1 MKKGCKKLFSLV
13 LAIACLFSMNLNVL
27 ADTPAENGTN
37 SVSWQVS
44 KSKKAS
50 PTELSG
56 TNKTTR
62 VTLSLPSAEEE
73 LTSDVVF
80 VLDSSS
86 CSKQVIT
93 EKMPQL
99 LQNLYSSIS
108 ASKAK
113 LNVGVVMFRGNAIT
127 AYPLQEYTGSIAPIA
142 AAIANGVIELNSASA
157 LHGSNM
163 PSGLDAA
170 KAMLAASST
179 PGNRKHMILVGDG
192 ATYLYTHD
200 EDPSTCFSRTSGYY
214 GENGSLYEWHAKYA
228 AGNGNGFPFPPSF
241 TGGGN
246 ASDWNSF
253 ISSIAAVRSNFT
265 QYDQAYVR
273 SAIHPD
279 PALTVPDPPVELS
292 TFITNVE
299 EALYQCVK
307 EFTDMSAS
315 GISCYAVNAADGDM
329 GVFTTF
335 MNYLGS
341 SLGKGTSTDFS
352 NIEKNIL
359 YLFSSGSVTDTIDKD
374 FDLVTDGT
382 ASPFT
387 LTLGGTALSSVS
399 TGTNEWSFGTP
410 DANGTYPYVVTYMP
424 GTEEKFTWKINVPV
438 KNAEQLQLSYSL
450 LLTASPSVT
459 TTYPTNE
466 SASLSYSSG
475 DGNTTGTETFEVPE
489 VTYTPPEP
497 TPTPTPAP
505 TPQPVSWQVSK
516 SKKASP
522 TELSGSS
529 KTTKVTLSLPSAEY
543 AAKSDIVFLLDK
555 SMSQENSS
563 LINEAKNMVDALA
576 AETGTDVKVGV
587 VEFSKDVTVKLNLTQ
602 LTSASASTIK
612 DAMTTTNSSGTN
624 ILGAVKTGEGMLAAD
639 TAVSAANKYL
649 ILLTDGGSTYYSDAN
664 GTPMHLY
671 EKQDSKTLYMVS
683 QYDTQ
688 LSGGK
693 YTEAQYA
700 AYNSASVQALLD
712 SGTLANGTAGDKNI
726 LANVGH
732 DYSDSESTQWHLPYS
747 DGNYQTFSGNAAYVT
762 QLEKSFYLVGNE
774 LLKAKNA
781 GYQVIS
787 VSWPYHQSTE
797 PKSQML
803 LCKAFME
810 WVGEKIGPH
819 YVYDSTNAA
828 EVMGNVKKDIT
839 YLIGSGSVTDTIGGD
854 FNLVTNGT
862 AGPFTLTLAGTTL
875 SSVSTGTNEWS
886 FGTPDANGVYPYA
899 VTYTPG
905 SDEKFTWKINVPVKN
920 AEQLQLSYYLLLTAF
935 PSVKTVYPT
944 NKTASLSYQS
954 SDGRQTGT
962 VTFEVPTVTY
972 TPEKI
977 KTPAVIDP
985 PVQKL
990 ITGDTPNAASD
1001 FTFILKA
1008 GDAGC
1013 PMPSGSSGGIKKTV
1027 ISGSGKSE
1035 FGEISY
1041 SKPGTYNYTC
1051 YEVNSAVSG
1060 YTYDANIYT
1069 LKVVVTEND
1078 SAYAASAVFTKSD
1091 GSAADGFIFTNL
1103 YKKKD
1108 TSTSVSGP
1116 SGTTTPACSTVTPAC
1131 SAVPSSCSTVPSSC
1145 STVPSSQKAG
1155 DTAGTITPSYN
1166 TAASSPKTGDDSP
1179 LAALIAL
1186 FFISALCIAVTG
1198 DKMLNRGKKQK

>member
-1 MKKGCKKLFSLV
+1 MKKGCKKLFSLI

-37 SVSWQVS
+37 SISWQVS

-56 TNKTTR
+56 TDKTTR

-214 GENGSLYEWHAKYA
+214 SENGSLYEWHAKYA

-253 ISSIAAVRSNFT
+253 IGSIAAVRSNFT

-279 PALTVPDPPVELS
+279 PALTVPDPPVDLN
-292 TFITNVE
+292 TFVTNVE
-299 EALYQCVK
+299 ESLYQCVK

-315 GISCYAVNAADGDM
+315 GISCYAINAADGDM

-359 YLFSSGSVTDTIDKD
+359 YLFSSGSVTDTIGSD
-374 FDLVTDGT
+374 FNLVTNETSG
-382 ASPFT
+382 PFT
-387 LTLGGTALSSVS
+387 LTLGGTALSSVN

-410 DANGTYPYVVTYMP
+410 DANGTYPYVVTYVP
-424 GTEEKFTWKINVPV
+424 GTDEKFTWRINVPV
-438 KNAEQLQLSYSL
+438 KNAEQLQLSYNL

-459 TTYPTNE
+459 TTYPTNQ
-466 SASLSYSSG
+466 SADLAYTSS
-475 DGNTTGTETFEVPE
+475 DSSTAGTE
-489 VTYTPPEP
+489 
-497 TPTPTPAP
+497 
-505 TPQPVSWQVSK
+505 
-516 SKKASP
+516 
-522 TELSGSS
+522 
-529 KTTKVTLSLPSAEY
+529 
-543 AAKSDIVFLLDK
+543 
-555 SMSQENSS
+555 
-563 LINEAKNMVDALA
+563 
-576 AETGTDVKVGV
+576 
-587 VEFSKDVTVKLNLTQ
+587 
-602 LTSASASTIK
+602 
-612 DAMTTTNSSGTN
+612 
-624 ILGAVKTGEGMLAAD
+624 
-639 TAVSAANKYL
+639 
-649 ILLTDGGSTYYSDAN
+649 
-664 GTPMHLY
+664 
-671 EKQDSKTLYMVS
+671 
-683 QYDTQ
+683 
-688 LSGGK
+688 
-693 YTEAQYA
+693 
-700 AYNSASVQALLD
+700 
-712 SGTLANGTAGDKNI
+712 
-726 LANVGH
+726 
-732 DYSDSESTQWHLPYS
+732 
-747 DGNYQTFSGNAAYVT
+747 
-762 QLEKSFYLVGNE
+762 
-774 LLKAKNA
+774 
-781 GYQVIS
+781 
-787 VSWPYHQSTE
+787 
-797 PKSQML
+797 
-803 LCKAFME
+803 
-810 WVGEKIGPH
+810 
-819 YVYDSTNAA
+819 
-828 EVMGNVKKDIT
+828 
-839 YLIGSGSVTDTIGGD
+839 
-854 FNLVTNGT
+854 
-862 AGPFTLTLAGTTL
+862 
-875 SSVSTGTNEWS
+875 
-886 FGTPDANGVYPYA
+886 
-899 VTYTPG
+899 
-905 SDEKFTWKINVPVKN
+905 
-920 AEQLQLSYYLLLTAF
+920 
-935 PSVKTVYPT
+935 
-944 NKTASLSYQS
+944 
-954 SDGRQTGT
+954 
-962 VTFEVPTVTY
+962 TFEVPTVTY
-972 TPEKI
+972 TPAKV

-1013 PMPSGSSGGIKKTV
+1013 PMPSGSSGVIKKTV

-1041 SKPGTYNYTC
+1041 SEPGTYNYTC

-1091 GSAADGFIFTNL
+1091 GSAADGFIFSNL
-1103 YKKKD
+1103 YKKKGP
-1108 TSTSVSGP
+1108 STSVSGP
-1116 SGTTTPACSTVTPAC
+1116 SETTTPACSTVTPAC
-1131 SAVPSSCSTVPSSC
+1131 SAVPSSCSTVPSS
-1145 STVPSSQKAG
+1145 QKAG
-1155 DTAGTITPSYN
+1155 DAAGTITPSYN
-1166 TAASSPKTGDDSP
+1166 TAVSSPKTGDDSP

-1198 DKMLNRGKKQK
+1198 DKMLNRSKKQK